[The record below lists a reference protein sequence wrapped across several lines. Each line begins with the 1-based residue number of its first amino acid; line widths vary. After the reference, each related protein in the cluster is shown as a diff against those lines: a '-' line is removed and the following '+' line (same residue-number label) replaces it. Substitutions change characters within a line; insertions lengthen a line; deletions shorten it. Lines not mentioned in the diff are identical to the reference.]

1 MDVPT
6 QVLKG
11 MTLSGSVSTLP
22 FINPA
27 TGEKFGEVAVARAED
42 VRRVQREM
50 AAAATTWAAKPIKE
64 RVRILRQLQALML
77 DEMDQITAVM
87 NQDGGK
93 SRQDALSE
101 LFMTVDLLNQYCNNA
116 PRWLRR
122 RRISSGLQFLKR
134 CYIEYKPHGV
144 VGVIGP
150 WNYPLVLLLTPIF
163 SALLAGNTVI
173 AKPSEVTAATG
184 DMIEKL
190 FRRIPELAPFVRF
203 LHGGPEVGA
212 ALVAASPDLVY
223 LTSSTATGRKVMKAA
238 AEQMTPVICELGGKD
253 PMIVL
258 DDADVKA
265 AAKWGVWGAFYNT
278 GQTCMAI
285 ERVYVVK
292 EMYDVFVREVIEQ
305 TRRLKVGYTAE
316 TGNENDMGPLT
327 FQRQLDIIEDHMQD
341 ALAKGAK
348 IVAGGGRDGMFMEP
362 TVMVNVNHT
371 MRLMRDETF
380 GPIMPVM
387 KVDDETHAIQLA
399 NDSNFGL
406 SASVWSQDLERA
418 QRVAHQL
425 QVGSVNIN
433 DTMTHFAIPRLP
445 FGGVK
450 ESGIGRTHGEKD
462 LRQFTQT
469 RAYAIGRPPLPFD
482 VATLMRAPGNY
493 RLGAAIMRLAFGVT
507 PKQRLQPVREVLEE
521 HGVKPEVS
529 RLAAVAGL
537 TALLTAAV
545 LGLLRSRR

>member
-1 MDVPT
+1 MEVPR
-6 QVLKG
+6 QALKG
-11 MTLSGSVSTLP
+11 VTLDGSVPTLP

-27 TGEKFGEVAVARAED
+27 TGQKFGEVLVASAAD
-42 VRRVQREM
+42 VHRVRREM
-50 AAAATTWAAKPIKE
+50 AAAAKTWAAKPVKE
-64 RVRILRQLQALML
+64 RVRILRQLQALIL
-77 DEMDQITAVM
+77 DEVDEITAVM

-101 LFMTVDLLNQYCNNA
+101 VFMTVDLLNQYCKKG

-122 RRISSGLQFLKR
+122 RRISAGLQFFKH
-134 CYIEYKPHGV
+134 CYVQYQPYGV

-150 WNYPLVLLLTPIF
+150 WNYPLVLMLPPII
-163 SALLAGNTVI
+163 SALLAGNTVV

-184 DMIEKL
+184 VMIEKL
-190 FRRIPELAPFVRF
+190 FQRVPELSPFVRF
-203 LHGGPEVGA
+203 VHGGPEVGA
-212 ALVAASPDLVY
+212 ALVDATLDLLF
-223 LTSSTATGRKVMKAA
+223 LTGSTATGRKVLKAA
-238 AEQMTPVICELGGKD
+238 ADKMMPVVCELGGKD

-258 DDADVKA
+258 EDADVKA

-292 EMYDVFVREVIEQ
+292 DIYTAFIDEVLEQ
-305 TRRLKVGYTAE
+305 ARRLKVGYAAE
-316 TGNENDMGPLT
+316 IGNENDMGPLT
-327 FQRQLDIIEDHMQD
+327 FQRQIDIIEDHLQD

-348 IVAGGGRDGMFMEP
+348 ILAGGRREGMFMEP
-362 TVMVNVNHT
+362 TVVVGVDHT

-380 GPIMPVM
+380 GPIMPIM

-406 SASVWSQDLERA
+406 SASVWSQNLERA

-425 QVGSVNIN
+425 HVGSVNIN

-450 ESGIGRTHGEKD
+450 ESGIGRAHGEND
-462 LRQFTQT
+462 LLQFTQI
-469 RAYAIGRPPLPFD
+469 RSYAVGRPPLPFD
-482 VATLMRAPGNY
+482 IATIMRAPGNY
-493 RLGAAIMRLAFGVT
+493 RLGAAIMRLAFGIT
-507 PKQRLQPVREVLEE
+507 LKQRLQPVKEILAEQE
-521 HGVKPEVS
+521 VKPKIGKA
-529 RLAAVAGL
+529 AAVAV
-537 TALLTAAV
+537 TAILATAV
-545 LGLLRSRR
+545 LGLLRLRK